1 MEVIY
6 GRQLQKDIVGERLFH
21 IERLSLKA
29 GQKVGLVGENGAGKS
44 TLLRLMIGEDETY
57 SGHVEVNGDWAY
69 VPQLKETSLLSG
81 GEQVLSLIKQALAQ
95 KTSLL
100 LLDEPTAHLDYH
112 NSQWLLHQL
121 KKYRGALL
129 VVSHDRSFLDEL
141 VEEVWYLGE
150 GSLHRYRGNYTSALQ
165 ERRHERDQAFEA
177 HTQYQHQVK
186 KLQRAVEEKR
196 RKAQKMVKKK
206 RSIGISDWKVRSQ
219 TGSYDSKVKGVVK
232 AAKSLEKRMER
243 LEKVQQPRSLSW
255 ARLEAKGYADGGA
268 HGLFRLNAASLAI
281 QDTPLFSY
289 PDLSLTL
296 GDKVAIRG
304 RNGSGKTTFLRGI
317 VERSLSGSYSPQL
330 AIGYFAQDLSSQLER
345 TKIGL
350 DLVAESSQQSQDTLF
365 SVLAM
370 LGLPYQKALQPVGS
384 LSGGERVRLL
394 LAKVLLSDNQLLVLD
409 EPGNFLDIVARE
421 ALENFLR
428 TYPGSVLLVSHDQ
441 ALVEAVADRVYAIE
455 EGHLKWID

>member
-1 MEVIY
+1 MEVLY
-6 GRQLQKDIVGERLFH
+6 GRQLQKERGDRTLFH
-21 IERLSLKA
+21 LPTLSLKR
-29 GQKVGLVGENGAGKS
+29 GQKVGLVGENGAGKTS
-44 TLLRLMIGEDETY
+44 LMKILIGEDREYT
-57 SGHVEVNGDWAY
+57 GHVQLHADWAY
-69 VPQLKETSLLSG
+69 VPQLKEASNLSG

-95 KTSLL
+95 KPTILF
-100 LLDEPTAHLDYH
+100 LDEPTAHLDRE
-112 NSQWLLHQL
+112 NSQWLLYQL
-121 KKYRGALL
+121 KKYRGAVL
-129 VVSHDRSFLDEL
+129 VISHDRDFLNQL
-141 VEEVWYLGE
+141 VEEIWYLE
-150 GSLHRYRGNYTSALQ
+150 DGSLATYFGNYEEAVQ
-165 ERRHERDQAFEA
+165 QRAEERQQAQA
-177 HTQYQHQVK
+177 AYQHYQDQLK
-186 KLQRAVEEKR
+186 KLERAAADKQ
-196 RKAQKMVKKK
+196 RKAQKMGKKK
-206 RSIGISDWKVRSQ
+206 KGISSSDWKVRSQ
-219 TGSYDSKVKGVVK
+219 MGSYDAQAKGMAK
-232 AAKSLEKRMER
+232 AAKAMEKRLER
-243 LEKVQQPRSLSW
+243 LDKVTAPKSLSW

-441 ALVEAVADRVYAIE
+441 ALVEAVADKVYTIE
-455 EGHLKWID
+455 KGYLRLEN